1 MDFCFS
7 KPFRHRKQLPSLCT
21 PWISASVSRLG
32 TGSSFPAIILHKS
45 KHLRRIYLIKS
56 TDVPKRPEITAYLR
70 GTYLMKSSAV
80 PNSLKPLHTCREQ
93 ISNNPLLYLSSRITV
108 LIYSEQR
115 SSRRRLTPPTSHT
128 TVQADPH
135 TAVQLALHDCS
146 RKYISIER
154 SPNFS
159 SLSLEIAKQMG
170 SLRQILA

>member
-1 MDFCFS
+1 
-7 KPFRHRKQLPSLCT
+7 
-21 PWISASVSRLG
+21 
-32 TGSSFPAIILHKS
+32 
-45 KHLRRIYLIKS
+45 
-56 TDVPKRPEITAYLR
+56 
-70 GTYLMKSSAV
+70 MKSSAV

-146 RKYISIER
+146 RTNGLTTADSGVSQITSR
-154 SPNFS
+154 SSGVLFTYPKMNQIFVSGFGVFPVFPDAHSHSVADNSVCFS
-159 SLSLEIAKQMG
+159 CN
-170 SLRQILA
+170 